1 MATPVK
7 YGSSWASSGIGAAA
21 VGPRTAT
28 ATPDP

>member
-1 MATPVK
+1 MVTPAK
-7 YGSSWASSGIGAAA
+7 YGSSWASSGIGGAA